1 MHFSLRFFD
10 TLIRIFVYNLE
21 IKKNIYL
28 KRDGVENFFLLKSNK
43 EWWSCKWF
51 VQFVLLFLKYCA
63 KNKNQKKKKLVWV
76 YTGKESEWELGM
88 GDN

>member
-1 MHFSLRFFD
+1 M
-10 TLIRIFVYNLE
+10 
-21 IKKNIYL
+21 

-51 VQFVLLFLKYCA
+51 VHFVLLFLKYCD
-63 KNKNQKKKKLVWV
+63 KKKKKKKKNGFG
-76 YTGKESEWELGM
+76 YPQPTGKESGWELGM